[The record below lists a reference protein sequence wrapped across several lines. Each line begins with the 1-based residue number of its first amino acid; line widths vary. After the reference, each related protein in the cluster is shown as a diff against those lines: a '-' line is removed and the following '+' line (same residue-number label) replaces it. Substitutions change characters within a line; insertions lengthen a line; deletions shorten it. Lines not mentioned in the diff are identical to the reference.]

1 MSGGLDPAISAKLE
15 ALALAS
21 AGTQVEVMLLG
32 VQGLPGLRG
41 SDHAVLG
48 ICCPEQVWF
57 QAGVARSYL
66 MVPNAWLEHALFKQV
81 GGDPTSGDLALA
93 FRQSWKLLI

>member
-57 QAGVARSYL
+57 QA
-66 MVPNAWLEHALFKQV
+66 E
-81 GGDPTSGDLALA
+81 GGPTW
-93 FRQSWKLLI
+93 RCPILLDGAKRMAGACTF